1 VKAVALTVDTAV
13 RAKDPAPLEGRPW
26 TRHYDPMVP
35 ATLVYPP
42 VALPALLRETVHRH
56 GDSTA
61 TIFFGA
67 KRTYASLY
75 RDVRRFAAALQ
86 RLGVRKGTRVA
97 IVLPNCPQFLIAFWG
112 ALEAGATVVPTNPLY
127 TAREVEHQLR
137 DSGAEAVVVLSRL
150 YPVVKQAIRPHGAQ
164 TEAPGRGRAPGPE
177 GGVPPTDGRTKV
189 RAVIVTNIKEEMP
202 PVLRLLFTLA
212 KERKDGH
219 RQPFRDDPGT
229 AAFADLVGTDAE
241 PSPVE
246 VSPGDIA
253 VLQYTGGTTGVPKG
267 AMLSHRALVANTLQC
282 RAWFT
287 GLGEAGGSCLT
298 VMPLFHVYGLTVAML
313 LQVQSGGALILEP
326 QFDLKHILKDIQ
338 KFRPTTF
345 PGAPRIYN
353 AIVNA
358 PESARYDLR
367 SIRACISGSAPLM
380 VENAKRFKEMTG
392 GHLVE
397 GYGLTEAAPV
407 THCNPL
413 FGEGKQKV
421 GSIGVPFPDV
431 EARIVDLETGTR
443 DLPVGEV
450 GELVLRGPQLMDGY
464 LEKPEETAQT
474 LRGGWLHTGDIAR
487 VDEDGYFFIVDR
499 KKEMIIV
506 SGFNVYPREVEE
518 VLATHP
524 AVMESAAIGVPH
536 PIKGEEVKAFV
547 VLRPGMTATAEAI
560 IEHCRAGLA
569 PFKVP
574 KEIEFR
580 ESLPKTL
587 IGKVL
592 RRTLAEEEA
601 AKRRG

>member
-1 VKAVALTVDTAV
+1 MTVDTAV
-13 RAKDPAPLEGRPW
+13 RVKDPAPLAGRPW
-26 TRHYDPMVP
+26 TKHYDAMVP
-35 ATLVYPP
+35 ATLVYPR
-42 VALPALLRETVHRH
+42 VALPALLQDTVRRH
-56 GDSTA
+56 GGSTA

-67 KRTYASLY
+67 KRTYASLH
-75 RDVRRFAAALQ
+75 RDVRRFAAGLQ
-86 RLGVRKGTRVA
+86 RLGVRKGARVA
-97 IVLPNCPQFLIAFWG
+97 IMLPNCPQFLIAFWG
-112 ALEAGATVVPTNPLY
+112 ALEAGAIVVPTNPLY

-137 DSGAEAVVVLSRL
+137 DSGAEVVVVLSRL
-150 YPVVKQAIRPHGAQ
+150 YPVVKQA
-164 TEAPGRGRAPGPE
+164 RAG
-177 GGVPPTDGRTKV
+177 TKV
-189 RAVIVTNIKEEMP
+189 STVIVTNIKEEMP
-202 PVLRLLFTLA
+202 PVLRVLFTLA
-212 KERKDGH
+212 KEKKDGH

-229 AAFADLVGTDAE
+229 AAFADLIAADAE
-241 PSPVE
+241 PTPVD
-246 VSPGDIA
+246 VSPDDVA

-282 RAWFT
+282 RAWFV
-287 GLGEAGGSCLT
+287 GLGDAGGSCLT

-358 PESARYDLR
+358 PESVKYDLR

-380 VENAKRFKEMTG
+380 VETARKFKEMTG

-431 EARIVDLETGTR
+431 EARIVDLETGSR

-464 LEKPEETAQT
+464 YEKPEETAQT
-474 LRGGWLHTGDIAR
+474 LRNGWLYTGDIAR
-487 VDEDGYFFIVDR
+487 MDEDGYFSIVDR

-524 AVMESAAIGVPH
+524 AVLESAAIGIPH
-536 PIKGEEVKAFV
+536 AIKGEEVKAFV
-547 VLRPGMTATAEAI
+547 VLKPGMTATSEQI
-560 IEHCRAGLA
+560 VEHCRTGLA
-569 PFKVP
+569 PYKVP
-574 KEIEFR
+574 KEIELR

-592 RRTLAEEEA
+592 RRQLAEEEQ
-601 AKRRG
+601 AKRRAS

>member
-1 VKAVALTVDTAV
+1 MAMILDTSV
-13 RAKDPAPLEGRPW
+13 RAKDPAPLAERPW
-26 TRHYDPMVP
+26 TQHYDPGVP
-35 ATLVYPP
+35 ATLHYP
-42 VALPALLRETVHRH
+42 AITLTAFLRETATRH
-56 GDSTA
+56 PDAIA
-61 TIFFGA
+61 TIFFNR

-75 RDVRRFAAALQ
+75 ADVRRFAAGLQ
-86 RLGVRKGTRVA
+86 RLGVGKGDRVA
-97 IVLPNCPQFLIAFWG
+97 LMLPNCPQFLIAFWG

-127 TAREVEHQLR
+127 TAPEVERQLA
-137 DSGAEAVVVLSRL
+137 DAGAETVVVLSRL
-150 YPVVKQAIRPHGAQ
+150 YPVVKQA
-164 TEAPGRGRAPGPE
+164 RAG
-177 GGVPPTDGRTKV
+177 TAV
-189 RAVIVTNIKEEMP
+189 RNVIVTNIKEEMP
-202 PVLRLLFTLA
+202 PLLRLLFTLA
-212 KERKDGH
+212 KEKKDGH
-219 RQPFRDDPGT
+219 RQPFRGDPG
-229 AAFADLVGTDAE
+229 AVALPELLSGAGE
-241 PSPVE
+241 PTPVE
-246 VSPGDIA
+246 VAPGDIA

-287 GLGEAGGSCLT
+287 NLQDSRGTFMT
-298 VMPLFHVYGLTVAML
+298 VMPLFHVYGLTVAMSL
-313 LQVQSGGALILEP
+313 AVQSGSSLILEP
-326 QFDLKHILKDIQ
+326 QFDLKHVLADIQ
-338 KFRPTTF
+338 RHKADVF

-353 AIVNA
+353 AIINA
-358 PESARYDLR
+358 PLAARYDLR
-367 SIRACISGSAPLM
+367 SIRACISGSAPLLL
-380 VENAKRFKEMTG
+380 ETARRFKEMTG

-421 GSIGVPFPDV
+421 GAIGVPFPDV
-431 EARIVDLETGTR
+431 EAKIVDLESGER
-443 DLPVGEV
+443 DLPTGEV

-464 LEKPEETAQT
+464 YRQLEETAQA

-524 AVMESAAIGVPH
+524 AVLESAAIGVPH

-547 VLRPGMTATAEAI
+547 ALRPGARATAEELVA
-560 IEHCRAGLA
+560 HCRASLA

-574 KEIEFR
+574 KSVEFR

-592 RRTLAEEEA
+592 RRQLADEDRA
-601 AKRRG
+601 RRGTTATI